1 MKINKDHKVVRL
13 IPKLIPY
20 VFYGLFFI
28 FLFVYLKSINYEE
41 FKSASFV
48 WYYLLISG
56 ILALFTRFFQ
66 AYIWVS
72 LLKGLGATGLQGKWR
87 PFLFV
92 YAKSWLGRYI
102 PGTAPW
108 LLGKIY
114 FASKHGVSKNK
125 LAISS
130 LLEGGLQVTVTMA
143 VALVMLFSDSRF
155 EVVDPQFKIILV
167 GLLLACIITLIPPV
181 FNKVI
186 SIIYK
191 LIKKEPL
198 ASEHLVDAKTL
209 FRGIAQYTFG
219 AVISGFS
226 LFFIAKAIYPELAYS
241 NMIFVM
247 GVGNLASAASML
259 AFFAP
264 SGLGVR
270 ESIQLTLLSVIMP
283 TELALIVTVTT
294 RLWGVVM
301 DFIFFGIAKLLNRS
315 PVEEAEEVP
324 NSSGG

>member
-1 MKINKDHKVVRL
+1 MQINKDHKALRL
-13 IPKLIPY
+13 AVKLIPY

-28 FLFVYLKSINYEE
+28 FLFVYLKSIDYSV
-41 FKSASFV
+41 FQSASFV
-48 WYYLLISG
+48 WSYMLVSG
-56 ILALFTRFFQ
+56 VLALFTRFYQ
-66 AYIWVS
+66 AHIWLT
-72 LLKGLGATGLQGKWR
+72 LLEGLGATGLHKQWR
-87 PFLFV
+87 QFLYV

-125 LAISS
+125 LGISS

-143 VALVMLFSDSRF
+143 VALIMLFSDGRF
-155 EVVDPQFKIILV
+155 EVIDTSFKIIIV
-167 GLLLACIITLIPPV
+167 GLLAACIICLIPPV
-181 FNKVI
+181 FNRVI
-186 SIIYK
+186 SKAYE
-191 LIKKEPL
+191 LFKKEKL
-198 ASEHLVDAKTL
+198 ADEHLVNTPTL
-209 FRGIAQYTFG
+209 LRGIAQYTFG
-219 AVISGFS
+219 AIISGFS
-226 LFFIAKAIYPELAYS
+226 LFFIAKAIYPELDYS

-270 ESIQLTLLSVIMP
+270 EGIQLTLLSVIMP
-283 TELALIVTVTT
+283 TELALLVTITT

-301 DFIFFGIAKLLNRS
+301 DFVFFGIAKLLVYKHR
-315 PVEEAEEVP
+315 
-324 NSSGG
+324 